1 MAVPKMAQTDDAL
14 LIQVDLGLTL
24 ICTFVPRQLTRNQ
37 MISLFPESWITKY
50 ESLHQVVQPIQS
62 NNPLFIMKESGEV
75 ET

>member
-14 LIQVDLGLTL
+14 LIQIDLGLTL

-75 ET
+75 

>member
-75 ET
+75 

>member
-37 MISLFPESWITKY
+37 MISLFPGSWITKY

-75 ET
+75 